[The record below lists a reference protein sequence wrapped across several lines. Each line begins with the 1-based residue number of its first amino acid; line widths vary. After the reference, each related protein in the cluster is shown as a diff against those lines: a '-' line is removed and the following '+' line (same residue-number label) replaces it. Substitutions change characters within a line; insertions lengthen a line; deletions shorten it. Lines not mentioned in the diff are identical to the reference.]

1 VPDSNRGLGV
11 GLWIVSHGTL
21 GVPRRGQSAAARAD
35 EPEPTGGEGAVD
47 PRESATI
54 WLPRSVRR
62 RLRLWAAFQ
71 DRDMSDVVVEAI
83 RLHLEALDRDRAER
97 KLPPLPSE

>member
-1 VPDSNRGLGV
+1 
-11 GLWIVSHGTL
+11 
-21 GVPRRGQSAAARAD
+21 VPRRGQSAAARSD
-35 EPEPTGGEGAVD
+35 EPEPEGGKAAAD

-71 DRDMSDVVVEAI
+71 DRDMSDLVVEAI

-97 KLPPLPSE
+97 RLPPLPSE